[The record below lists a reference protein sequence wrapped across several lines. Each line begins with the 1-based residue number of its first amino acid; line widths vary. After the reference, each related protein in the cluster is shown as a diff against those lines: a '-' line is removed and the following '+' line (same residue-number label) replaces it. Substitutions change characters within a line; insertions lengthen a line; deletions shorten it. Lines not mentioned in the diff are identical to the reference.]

1 MPARGIMEITS
12 RYENGMFIFMI
23 KDSGEGISP
32 EDMERIFRPYYTTK
46 EKGTGLGLSIVKRM
60 INQHQGAIEVD
71 SKKGEGTIFIIKINL
86 RKKDIEDYDENFS
99 N

>member
-1 MPARGIMEITS
+1 
-12 RYENGMFIFMI
+12 MI

-32 EDMERIFRPYYTTK
+32 DDMDRIFRPYYTTK

-60 INQHQGAIEVD
+60 INQHQGTIEVD
-71 SKKGEGTIFIIKINL
+71 SKRDEGTIFIIKINL
-86 RKKDIEDYDENFS
+86 RKKDIEDYNENFS